1 MKYICIEDGKVVSL
15 MDYQPNTPDS
25 VTVISISDS
34 DADNLNSG
42 THIFDVD
49 SQSVVAKSDA
59 IVQQEN
65 AQLQNG
71 TEREFLNSTDWKVLR
86 HIRQKHLGIATSL
99 TEEQYTELE
108 NQREAAAQRVVD
120 IE

>member
-1 MKYICIEDGKVVSL
+1 
-15 MDYQPNTPDS
+15 
-25 VTVISISDS
+25 
-34 DADNLNSG
+34 
-42 THIFDVD
+42 
-49 SQSVVAKSDA
+49 
-59 IVQQEN
+59 
-65 AQLQNG
+65 
-71 TEREFLNSTDWKVLR
+71 LR

>member
-1 MKYICIEDGKVVSL
+1 MKYVCIENDV
-15 MDYQPNTPDS
+15 
-25 VTVISISDS
+25 VISVLDYEPNVPASVSVVTISDI
-34 DADNLNSG
+34 DGNNLSAG
-42 THIFDVD
+42 THIFDI
-49 SQSVVAKSDA
+49 SSSSVVEKPAEA
-59 IVQQEN
+59 VAQEN
-65 AQLQNG
+65 TAAQNG
-71 TEREFLNSTDWKVLR
+71 QEREFLNSTDWKVLR

>member
-1 MKYICIEDGKVVSL
+1 MKYVCIENDV
-15 MDYQPNTPDS
+15 
-25 VTVISISDS
+25 VISVLDYEPNVPASVSVVTISDI
-34 DADNLNSG
+34 DGNNLRAG
-42 THIFDVD
+42 THIFDIATQTVTRKTA
-49 SQSVVAKSDA
+49 QVTRR
-59 IVQQEN
+59 EN
-65 AQLQNG
+65 IIAENG
-71 TEREFLNSTDWKVLR
+71 QEREFLNTTDWKVLR

>member
-1 MKYICIEDGKVVSL
+1 MYYVCIENNQIINMLSYEPNVPESVMVHTITEEEYNNILADTHYFDLITNQVKPVSDEEIQGK
-15 MDYQPNTPDS
+15 
-25 VTVISISDS
+25 
-34 DADNLNSG
+34 
-42 THIFDVD
+42 
-49 SQSVVAKSDA
+49 
-59 IVQQEN
+59 
-65 AQLQNG
+65 AQAFQNG
-71 TEREFLNSTDWKVLR
+71 QEREFLNSTDWKVLR